1 MISLYTDPLTHLM
14 IGLALAV
21 ISCALFLVGIWAIE
35 IAVAIIRNYRHNR
48 DS

>member
-1 MISLYTDPLTHLM
+1 MINFYTDPLTHLI

-21 ISCALFLVGIWAIE
+21 ITCALFLVGVWAIE
-35 IAVAIIRNYRHNR
+35 IVFALWRNYRHNR